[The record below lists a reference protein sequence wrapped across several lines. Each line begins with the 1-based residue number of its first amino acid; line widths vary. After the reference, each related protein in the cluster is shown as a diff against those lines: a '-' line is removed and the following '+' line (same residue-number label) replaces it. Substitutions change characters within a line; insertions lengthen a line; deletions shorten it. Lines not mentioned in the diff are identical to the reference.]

1 MQHTTLLG
9 FSRSYSTLWIR
20 PSLTSVPDRKATHPL
35 PLILAG
41 LAACL
46 SAFPDAI
53 PSTVLPTLYHNSIKR
68 ADKMILQTIAC
79 YAVVFAIVRCHRL
92 RIKWRPPSL
101 DKTYYENLFIMSG
114 LVDPVMNRPDPIR
127 LSCFRRFAM
136 LNSDHGM
143 ALSVFSA
150 LVTASSLTDPISCL
164 ITAVTAAC
172 GPLHF
177 GATESAQRALKEI
190 GSLDGVSAFL
200 DEVKTG
206 KRKLFGYGHRSYKGI
221 DPRVRPIRLI
231 LQDLK
236 ADSNPLLEIA
246 EAIEAAASTD
256 EYFQSRQL
264 HPNADFYGT
273 FVFTEMS
280 VHLSTISFKHN

>member
-1 MQHTTLLG
+1 MKSDWSD
-9 FSRSYSTLWIR
+9 FN
-20 PSLTSVPDRKATHPL
+20 PRKDTHPL
-35 PLILAG
+35 PLVLAA

-46 SAFPDAI
+46 SAFPEAI
-53 PSTVLPTLYHNSIKR
+53 PSTVHSTLYQDNLERS
-68 ADKMILQTIAC
+68 DKMILQTIAC

-92 RIKWRPPSL
+92 SIKWQPPSA
-101 DKTYYENLFIMSG
+101 DRTYYENLFIMSG
-114 LVDPVMNRPDPIR
+114 LVDPITNQPDPIR

-136 LNSDHGM
+136 LNADHGM

-164 ITAVTAAC
+164 ITAVAAAC

-190 GSLDGVSAFL
+190 GKPENVPGFL
-200 DEVKTG
+200 EEVKSG
-206 KRKLFGYGHRSYKGI
+206 KRKLFGYGHRAYKGI

-231 LQDLK
+231 LQDLTV
-236 ADSNPLLEIA
+236 DSNPLLEIA

-273 FVFTEMS
+273 FVFTGMS
-280 VHLSTISFKHN
+280 VHQRQGLY